1 MTKRT
6 IEKAQICA
14 ITLQNAKQVNEPD
27 RQWIGAGAGSL
38 SGDSILIHMIFD
50 RDTEDYY
57 LNINNSQTQHFL
69 VGKYDRTLDARQTGL
84 AKIISSKIGISSN
97 DAEKSIFA
105 ARALFEDEAHEIN
118 KMDFEHTFDN
128 ELGEINQSNFF
139 SDKGDVID
147 RIWIGIGMNESS
159 EKVDL
164 DLSTGSLNYDR
175 EALDDIRICAWSK
188 FNV

>member
-1 MTKRT
+1 MTRKT

-14 ITLQNAKQVNEPD
+14 ITLQNVKQVNEYK
-27 RQWIGAGAGSL
+27 WIGAGTGSL
-38 SGDSILIHMIFD
+38 SGNSILIHIIFD

-57 LNINNSQTQHFL
+57 LNINNSQTKHFL
-69 VGKYDRTLDARQTGL
+69 VGEYDRTLDARQTGL
-84 AKIISSKIGISSN
+84 AKIISSKIGISAS

-128 ELGEINQSNFF
+128 ELGEINPSKFF
-139 SDKGDVID
+139 SDKSEVLN

-159 EKVDL
+159 DKIDL
-164 DLSTGSLNYDR
+164 DLSTGSLNFDR
-175 EALDDIRICAWSK
+175 EALDDKRICAWSK